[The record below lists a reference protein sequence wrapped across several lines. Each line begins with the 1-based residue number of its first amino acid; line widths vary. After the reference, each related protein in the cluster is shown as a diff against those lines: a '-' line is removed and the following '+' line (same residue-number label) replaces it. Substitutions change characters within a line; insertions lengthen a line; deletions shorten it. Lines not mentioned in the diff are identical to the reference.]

1 MSGIDLY
8 LRPFW
13 VYQLIYVPFVFAF
26 GSIVGSFLNVVILRL
41 PEHRNIISPPS
52 HCPVCK
58 SRLRWYENL
67 PLIGWIRLR
76 GRCGHCGAPISVQ
89 YPLIEAV
96 CGVFFTLVFVSAYMV
111 LPTAPFI
118 GGLLPE
124 YLGRGAGI
132 AATWPIAALY
142 CILFSALLAMTV
154 IDLRTYTIPIELT
167 WAVTIPALLVHA
179 LMPLWPGGHLSLPLS
194 ALPRGAE
201 GLDLGRWTIPLVGP
215 AGLGA
220 GLGGMAGIAISA
232 VLIRANHLRY
242 SFLDFDLYVKDGDE
256 IIDYPHPRRELEWEL
271 DFLGPIV
278 LGIVVGW
285 LVGSGWAGAAL
296 PLWAASLGGSMV
308 GYLVGGGLIWIFRIA
323 GTLTFGKEAMGL
335 GDAHL
340 LACVGAVLGWVD
352 PVIVFFLAPFL
363 AISGILVGAL
373 VSRLVRGVARYIP
386 YGPWLALASMV
397 VVFGD
402 RWIEPFLGLILKI
415 PVNLP

>member
-13 VYQLIYVPFVFAF
+13 VYQLIYIPFVFAF

-58 SRLRWYENL
+58 SRLKWYENL
-67 PLIGWIRLR
+67 PLVGWIRLR

-96 CGVFFTLVFVSAYMV
+96 CAVFFTLVFVSAYMV
-111 LPTAPFI
+111 LPTAPCV

-124 YLGRGAGI
+124 YLGRGSGI
-132 AATWPIAALY
+132 AATWPIPVLY
-142 CILFSALLAMTV
+142 CILFSALLAMTI

-167 WAVTIPALLVHA
+167 WAVTIPALLIHA
-179 LMPLWPGGHLSLPLS
+179 IMPLWPGAHLSLPLS
-194 ALPRGAE
+194 ELPRGVT
-201 GLDLGRWTIPLVGP
+201 GFDLGRWTIPLVGP

-220 GLGGMAGIAISA
+220 GLGGMAGIAASA
-232 VLIRANHLRY
+232 LLIRINHLRY
-242 SFLDFDLYVKDGDE
+242 SFLDFDLYVKEGDE

-271 DFLGPIV
+271 EFLGPIM
-278 LGIVVGW
+278 LGIVLGW
-285 LVGSGWAGAAL
+285 LVGSEWSGVEL
-296 PLWAASLGGSMV
+296 PLWAASLGGSLI
-308 GYLVGGGLIWIFRIA
+308 GYLVGGGLIWLFRIA
-323 GTLTFGKEAMGL
+323 GTLAFGKEAMGL

-352 PVIVFFLAPFL
+352 PIIVFFLAPFL
-363 AISGILVGAL
+363 AIGGILLGAL

-386 YGPWLALASMV
+386 YGPWLALASLV
-397 VVFGD
+397 VLFGD
-402 RWIEPFLGLILKI
+402 PWIEPFLGLILRI